1 MSILHGDP
9 RAWRLPDAI
18 GSAVAIG
25 TFDGVHRG
33 HQCVLADLSGT
44 PGVVPAALT
53 FDVHPLSLVAPGSAP
68 GLLGTVGQRVEWLR
82 AEGAETVGV
91 LPFALVREWSPQAFV
106 DVVLRDAFRAQ
117 VVAVG
122 ADFRFGYDRKGDVDF
137 LRGAAEEAGF
147 TLHVLELLGEEGGK
161 YSSTAI
167 RQMVADGDVVGAAEM
182 LGRPPTVRGPVVR
195 GEGRGRQIG
204 IPTANVATDPSVLL
218 PAIGVYAGTVLFEGE
233 ENDAVV
239 NVGRRPTFEGEGITV
254 EAHLID
260 WDGDLYG
267 RQLDVAFRH
276 RLRGEVKFDGID
288 SLVTQIRADID
299 EARVLLRGR

>member
-9 RAWRLPDAI
+9 REWSIPEGI

-25 TFDGVHRG
+25 TFDGVHLG
-33 HQCVLADLSGT
+33 HRCVLADLRET

-53 FDVHPLSLVAPGSAP
+53 FDVHPLSLVDPDSAP

-82 AEGAETVGV
+82 AEGAEVVGV
-91 LPFALVREWSPQAFV
+91 LPFSLVREWSPQAFV
-106 DVVLRDAFRAQ
+106 DVVLRDALRAR

-122 ADFRFGYDRKGDVDF
+122 ADFRFGYGRKGDVGF
-137 LRGAAEEAGF
+137 LRAAADAAGF
-147 TLHVLELLGEEGGK
+147 RVHELDLLGEEGGK

-167 RQMVADGDVVGAAEM
+167 RAMVAEGDVEGAAEM

-204 IPTANVATDPSVLL
+204 IPTANVAANPSVLL

-233 ENDAVV
+233 RNDAVV
-239 NVGRRPTFEGEGITV
+239 NVGRRPTFDGEGITV

-267 RQLDVAFRH
+267 RQLDVAFLH
-276 RLRGEVKFDGID
+276 RLRGEVRFDGIE
-288 SLVTQIRADID
+288 SLVAQIHADI
-299 EARVLLRGR
+299 EAARGLLGRA